1 VNDATLPGV
10 PELPIRLEPF
20 AADSVAAV
28 VTSRPAS
35 CAVPPPPTQGSSLM
49 TSVNIR
55 LAIAAIV
62 AASCI
67 AIPVSASAQTLPP
80 TFRSD
85 AAQSPGTQPEP
96 TTVEVVQPARTIVRD
111 VDEVLPIVLSGTAL
125 LAVLAL
131 FGFTLVRTRVVPR
144 PGRSH

>member
-1 VNDATLPGV
+1 MTSIN
-10 PELPIRLEPF
+10 IRR
-20 AADSVAAV
+20 AVAA
-28 VTSRPAS
+28 T
-35 CAVPPPPTQGSSLM
+35 
-49 TSVNIR
+49 
-55 LAIAAIV
+55 V
-62 AASCI
+62 AASCM

-85 AAQSPGTQPEP
+85 AAQSGGDHTTTAVAATFDAPSAQTLPPTFRSDAAQSSGLQPEP

-131 FGFTLVRTRVVPR
+131 FGFTLVRTRLVPR

>member
-1 VNDATLPGV
+1 
-10 PELPIRLEPF
+10 
-20 AADSVAAV
+20 
-28 VTSRPAS
+28 
-35 CAVPPPPTQGSSLM
+35 M

-55 LAIAAIV
+55 RAVAAIV

-85 AAQSPGTQPEP
+85 AAQSPGTPGTQPEP

>member
-1 VNDATLPGV
+1 
-10 PELPIRLEPF
+10 
-20 AADSVAAV
+20 
-28 VTSRPAS
+28 
-35 CAVPPPPTQGSSLM
+35 M

-96 TTVEVVQPARTIVRD
+96 TTVEVVEPARTIVRD